1 MKLFVAKLD
10 YSVDSEELRTVFE
23 EYGSVTSC
31 TVVTDRETGR
41 SRGFGFVEMSDD
53 EANVAIRQLDQSELR
68 GREMVVKVA
77 EDKKRF

>member
-1 MKLFVAKLD
+1 MKLFVARLD

-23 EYGSVTSC
+23 EYGTVTSC
-31 TVVTDRETGR
+31 SVVTDKETGR

-53 EANVAIRQLDQSELR
+53 DANQAIRQLDQSELR

-77 EDKKRF
+77 EDKRR